1 MMVGD
6 ATTWSITSDYSRG
19 NHTIFII
26 QSTGTNVKK
35 ITSLYFLGLK
45 ILLYKTVVFKFAT
58 MGHWYKTFCYRN
70 LMPIYGNY
78 CANMFYDTE

>member
-6 ATTWSITSDYSRG
+6 ATTWSITSDDSRG

-35 ITSLYFLGLK
+35 ITQPLFSRVK
-45 ILLYKTVVFKFAT
+45 N
-58 MGHWYKTFCYRN
+58 TFV
-70 LMPIYGNY
+70 
-78 CANMFYDTE
+78 